1 MKKKQENGFTGIYA
15 VLLIAAILLA
25 FVAFGA
31 GYWLSGGGEVYYIPT
46 EQEDEVVVED
56 ETDEEFVEMTEPEI
70 SESQGELSIN
80 WLSEPRETDP
90 QAIVM
95 ATLMSETTGEVK
107 AYELGTVA
115 SGDYQGMTLTVQIVT
130 YLGMGDYY
138 KSHYLLISEDEGVK
152 PVLLDKYAID
162 GTSFFRL
169 WSEFGSFL
177 VRQSDGMQSWSED
190 DLSKYSQ
197 FVQEVVFDTESTIP
211 EFEYEDM
218 ATDSLGNSYKLLGP
232 SNLAVYPIEI
242 DISSFSV
249 VSSMNGSSLYQV
261 LGDEGQMAS
270 LKNLFINVDDGG
282 RVVIYDSYIPFWDY
296 EDMSFQNELK
306 VVGDTTVTGTYT
318 KALGGGCGWT
328 SITNV
333 VDEAQISPLSW
344 LGYITDGGVKY
355 DIYEPQNY
363 SMEIYLDDYNT
374 WLNWHEGGSLPDFL
388 AVHPFLYYQDEL
400 GRWIQF
406 SNIDV
411 LPQAECGKPV
421 IYLYPEVETQI
432 DVTLDLAGGFSYTE
446 PAYENGWSVIASP
459 DGTLVNIKDGQVYP
473 YLFWEGKGGMY
484 QAPENYWVV
493 AQPNVERFLVKTLG
507 KMGLN
512 RQETADFMEFWYPR
526 MQDAAYYQIGFHG
539 TEVMNVLAPM
549 TLSQQPDSV
558 LRILM
563 DFQELNAPAPSNPGT
578 IVPFNRTGFSVVEW
592 GGVIQ

>member
-1 MKKKQENGFTGIYA
+1 MKKKQKNGFTGIYA
-15 VLLIAAILLA
+15 VMLIAAVLLA

-31 GYWLSGGGEVYYIPT
+31 GYWLSGGGEVYYTPI
-46 EQEDEVVVED
+46 EDEEVVVED
-56 ETDEEFVEMTEPEI
+56 ESSEESIEIAEPEI
-70 SESQGELSIN
+70 ADSQGELAIN
-80 WLSEPRETDP
+80 WFSEPREVVP

-95 ATLMSETTGEVK
+95 STLSSDTTGEVK

-115 SGDYQGMTLTVQIVT
+115 SGDYQGMTLSVHIVT
-130 YLGMGDYY
+130 YMGMGDYY
-138 KSHYLLISEDEGVK
+138 KSFYLLMPLVSEEK

-177 VRQSDGMQSWSED
+177 VRQSDGMQYWSED
-190 DLSKYSQ
+190 DLSQYSR
-197 FVQEVVFDTESTIP
+197 FVQGVIFDTESTIP
-211 EFEYEDM
+211 EFEYSDI
-218 ATDSLGNSYKLLGP
+218 ATDSSGDSYKLLGP
-232 SNLAVYPIEI
+232 SNLVVYPTVI
-242 DISSFSV
+242 DTSSFSQFAL
-249 VSSMNGSSLYQV
+249 MNGSPLYQ
-261 LGDEGQMAS
+261 LTGEEESLKS
-270 LKNLFINVDDGG
+270 LKNLFLLVDDGG
-282 RVVIYDSYIPFWDY
+282 RMVIYDSYIPFWNY
-296 EDMSFQNELK
+296 ENEFFQNDLT
-306 VVGDTTVTGTYT
+306 VVGDSAVTGTYT

-333 VDEAQISPLSW
+333 VDESEIGPLSW
-344 LGYITDGGVKY
+344 LGYITANGVKY
-355 DIYEPQNY
+355 DIYEPENY

-374 WLNWHEGGSLPDFL
+374 WLNWHEGGQLEDFL

-432 DVTLDLAGGFSYTE
+432 DVTLELEGGFSYTE
-446 PAYENGWSVIASP
+446 PVYENGWSVIASP
-459 DGTLVNIKDGQVYP
+459 DGTLVNIKDGQTYP
-473 YLFWEGKGGMY
+473 YLFWEGKGGLY
-484 QAPENYWVV
+484 QAPENYWVI
-493 AQPNVERFLVKTLG
+493 AQADVERFLVKTLG

-526 MQDAAYYQIGFHG
+526 MQDASYYKIGFHG
-539 TEVMNVLAPM
+539 TDVMNALAPM
-549 TLSQQPDSV
+549 TLSQQPDSL

-563 DFQELNAPAPSNPGT
+563 DFQELDAPAPSNPGL
-578 IVPFNRTGFSVVEW
+578 IIPFNRTGFSVVEW